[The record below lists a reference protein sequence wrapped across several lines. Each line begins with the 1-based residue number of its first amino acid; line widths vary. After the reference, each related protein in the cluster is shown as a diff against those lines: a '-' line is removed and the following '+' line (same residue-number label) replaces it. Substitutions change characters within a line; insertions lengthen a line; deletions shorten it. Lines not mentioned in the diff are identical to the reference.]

1 MKNNERYIIVDLK
14 SELNDVRL
22 FKSNIESLTEQNKLF

>member
-1 MKNNERYIIVDLK
+1 MKNIKCLKPDLK

-22 FKSNIESLTEQNKLF
+22 FKGNIESLTEQNKLFW

>member
-1 MKNNERYIIVDLK
+1 MKDISLKLDLK

-22 FKSNIESLTEQNKLF
+22 FKSNIESLTAK